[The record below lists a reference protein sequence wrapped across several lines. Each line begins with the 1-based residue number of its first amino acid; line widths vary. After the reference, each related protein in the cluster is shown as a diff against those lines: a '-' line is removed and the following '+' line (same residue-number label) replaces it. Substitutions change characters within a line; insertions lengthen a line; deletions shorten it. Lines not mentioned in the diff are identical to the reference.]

1 MENNNG
7 KQLLKDCILSM
18 NFERLIYIVDNFDKK
33 IEKEYTQE
41 SISIVGLSENNIVYV
56 DGKLEIEDLPA
67 IISPCHPF
75 YIGMQNRKALKGALE
90 SILAEYLSLD
100 KHPDIENNISTSVRK
115 KEYGGALLLVDFL
128 TYINNIYQEE
138 FDTLSSIKEVI
149 NNPQL
154 TLNKNN

>member
-18 NFERLIYIVDNFDKK
+18 NFERLIFIVDNFDKK
-33 IEKEYTQE
+33 IEKEYTQK
-41 SISIVGLSENNIVYV
+41 SISIEGLSENNIVYV

-67 IISPCHPF
+67 IISPRHPV

-90 SILAEYLSLD
+90 NILAEYLSLD
-100 KHPDIENNISTSVRK
+100 KHPDIENNISTSIRK
-115 KEYGGALLLVDFL
+115 VEYGGALLLVDFL

-154 TLNKNN
+154 TLNKK